1 MRQLLYAFCWHSFC
15 WEQRFRL
22 LRWDVFRII
31 DRGVGGCVEYILLR
45 CFWQYW
51 HHAASS
57 CDDGELWRMCRWVAW
72 LFIAYANCVCWMFTM
87 ERSTLRSG
95 RRFFV
100 VFVTAMVLSN
110 GCNRMFMGCFR
121 PVLGDVR
128 SFFVWIFSIT
138 VLAIE
143 SFRWLRIMFVMFQVR
158 GQRCFCQRQFDLVEE
173 RVWGE

>member
-1 MRQLLYAFCWHSFC
+1 
-15 WEQRFRL
+15 
-22 LRWDVFRII
+22 
-31 DRGVGGCVEYILLR
+31 
-45 CFWQYW
+45 
-51 HHAASS
+51 
-57 CDDGELWRMCRWVAW
+57 
-72 LFIAYANCVCWMFTM
+72 MFTM

-158 GQRCFCQRQFDLVEE
+158 GQRCFCQRQFDLIEE
-173 RVWGE
+173 RVCYSLARCVCDDPIKGKICSCVDNSFIQLLFDGSLPSGESFWYVFSDLLLTDAESFLVVTIDFWSIYAEDTENLCYWV